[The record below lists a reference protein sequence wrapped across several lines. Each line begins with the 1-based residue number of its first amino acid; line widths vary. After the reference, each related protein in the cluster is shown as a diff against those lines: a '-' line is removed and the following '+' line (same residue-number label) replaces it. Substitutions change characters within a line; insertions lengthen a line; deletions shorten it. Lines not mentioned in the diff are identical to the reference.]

1 MSMYVCFYEDTFIN
15 TNVQMF
21 INVQTHMYRC
31 LYIHIHTHK
40 CKERERERDLR
51 KGSSVCEGRKYG
63 NPTYFTWLTQ
73 KCL

>member
-1 MSMYVCFYEDTFIN
+1 
-15 TNVQMF
+15 
-21 INVQTHMYRC
+21 MYRC
-31 LYIHIHTHK
+31 LYVDIHTHI

-51 KGSSVCEGRKYG
+51 KRSSVCKGRKYG